1 MCSRPKT
8 SSQLTLCWREQD
20 SNPRSLSGRIR
31 PFRAVLSERPRHD
44 LGKKRVNIPAVIIGD
59 RVVVKLPVKVIR
71 IIPAIVFAA
80 RGALILK
87 TELATPP
94 KHGGPIKSV

>member
-1 MCSRPKT
+1 
-8 SSQLTLCWREQD
+8 
-20 SNPRSLSGRIR
+20 
-31 PFRAVLSERPRHD
+31 
-44 LGKKRVNIPAVIIGD
+44 VNIPAVIIGD

-80 RGALILK
+80 LGAFILK
-87 TELATPP
+87 TQLATLP